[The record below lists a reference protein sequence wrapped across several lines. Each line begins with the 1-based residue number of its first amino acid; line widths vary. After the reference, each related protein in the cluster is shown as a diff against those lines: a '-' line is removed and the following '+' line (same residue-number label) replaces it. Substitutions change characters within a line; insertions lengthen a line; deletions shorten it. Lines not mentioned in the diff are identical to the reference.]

1 MVEEMVSAGAMTE
14 VEWDP
19 IDRQCL
25 DVVVSL
31 LDYPLR
37 ESLYENV
44 VISGLALIWLR
55 PDGGWVAAED
65 YCRPGPVRAF
75 SKLDEDF
82 HERLLVI
89 THLVGGQPG
98 RTSEILGLRM
108 RNAAQGGLRNIY
120 IQKGMVCFVTT
131 YPAHDAWE
139 SESGPV
145 S

>member
-65 YCRPGPVRAF
+65 YTSNYSAIIKLARMLVVRQAVV
-75 SKLDEDF
+75 
-82 HERLLVI
+82 ERKEEVA
-89 THLVGGQPG
+89 
-98 RTSEILGLRM
+98 ERM
-108 RNAAQGGLRNIY
+108 RGGIGREEGQGGVDELVPSRARR
-120 IQKGMVCFVTT
+120 G
-131 YPAHDAWE
+131 
-139 SESGPV
+139 
-145 S
+145 